1 MIWKHKEFQCEKTK
15 VYVEIDGNDKELE
28 IYIESSYDENSTAWL
43 TKEQAL
49 ELAEFIIEG
58 YKDVQ

>member
-1 MIWKHKEFQCEKTK
+1 MNWKHKEFKYEEN
-15 VYVEIDGNDKELE
+15 VLEVEIDIENELE
-28 IYIESSYDENSTAWL
+28 VYIENSFNEHMRTWL

-58 YKDVQ
+58 YKDD